1 MNFREIF
8 IRLVAITAPYLYD
21 NNVSLLE
28 LTRKLYEY
36 FHELCTAL
44 KSFEDDYSKFKDDT
58 NKNLEDLKTY
68 VDNYFNNLDLSSEVK
83 SVIDSLIADGTLAN
97 LINQELL
104 GNINNHLSEID
115 TELETIKNS
124 IQTNTND
131 ITDLKNY
138 DTTNTANILKLNT
151 KQSVQ
156 IATCEANSNYVIT
169 NENLELNLN
178 DVVYVHFNNAIDD
191 TKDATLTI
199 NNVAKNV
206 IKKDGSLFKGK
217 DLENTDLILKVG
229 NAGLYQIVDI
239 ATLMSLINNA
249 NNEISSL
256 QTLVDSINQDVINN
270 TDGIHSLSD
279 FVQFTE
285 FKQFAPSDFTL
296 TTSDGTTNA
305 GTLTN
310 VNGGIAYNKDY
321 SKFRIYG
328 RFYYTLNSQGGSR
341 YLNIKTPLRPTKEI
355 QLSSVGFS
363 GNVDAYS
370 VGDMNAKIKT
380 DGTLSL
386 ICQSH
391 GTSGNTN
398 YARIFTSD
406 YTVKDFGDS
415 GEV

>member
-1 MNFREIF
+1 
-8 IRLVAITAPYLYD
+8 
-21 NNVSLLE
+21 
-28 LTRKLYEY
+28 
-36 FHELCTAL
+36 
-44 KSFEDDYSKFKDDT
+44 
-58 NKNLEDLKTY
+58 
-68 VDNYFNNLDLSSEVK
+68 
-83 SVIDSLIADGTLAN
+83 
-97 LINQELL
+97 
-104 GNINNHLSEID
+104 
-115 TELETIKNS
+115 
-124 IQTNTND
+124 
-131 ITDLKNY
+131 
-138 DTTNTANILKLNT
+138 
-151 KQSVQ
+151 
-156 IATCEANSNYVIT
+156 
-169 NENLELNLN
+169 
-178 DVVYVHFNNAIDD
+178 
-191 TKDATLTI
+191 
-199 NNVAKNV
+199 
-206 IKKDGSLFKGK
+206 
-217 DLENTDLILKVG
+217 
-229 NAGLYQIVDI
+229 
-239 ATLMSLINNA
+239 MSLINNA